1 MRRNKVAVS
10 IEALGTVDL
19 SRSRAE
25 AYEAVRQYPAQ
36 TALELEEI
44 TGTRLIQRRLSELEE
59 LGLLVCGEPR
69 VCVVSGRRAHTYSVN
84 PNPRA
89 PGDRPRRETVAD
101 VRRSLSSCKE
111 EVRYLAGR
119 LAQVAA
125 ERDALV
131 TQLEDLRRAL
141 HRYALERG
149 ECQVPAWKETARG
162 N

>member
-1 MRRNKVAVS
+1 MRRDKVAISV
-10 IEALGTVDL
+10 EALGTVNMPK
-19 SRSRAE
+19 SRAE
-25 AYEAVRQYPAQ
+25 AYEAVRCFPAQ

-44 TGTRLIQRRLSELEE
+44 TGTRLIQRRLSELEG

-84 PNPRA
+84 PNPRM
-89 PGDRPRRETVAD
+89 PGERRRRETVSE
-101 VRRSLSSCKE
+101 VRRSLDSCKE

-125 ERDALV
+125 ERDELV
-131 TQLEDLRRAL
+131 MQLEDLRRAL

-149 ECQVPAWKETARG
+149 ECQAPAWRESARD

>member
-1 MRRNKVAVS
+1 MRRNKVAISV
-10 IEALGTVDL
+10 EALGTINL
-19 SRSRAE
+19 PKSRAD
-25 AYEAVRQYPAQ
+25 AYEAVRCFPAQ

-59 LGLLVCGEPR
+59 AGLLLCGEPR
-69 VCVVSGRRAHTYSVN
+69 ICVVSGRKAHTYSVN

-89 PGDRPRRETVAD
+89 PGEQRKRETVAD

-149 ECQVPAWKETARG
+149 ECQVPAWRESTRG

>member
-1 MRRNKVAVS
+1 MRRDKVAISV
-10 IEALGTVDL
+10 EALGTVNL
-19 SRSRAE
+19 PKSRAD
-25 AYEAVRQYPAQ
+25 AYEAVRCFPAQ

-89 PGDRPRRETVAD
+89 PGERRKRETVAD
-101 VRRSLSSCKE
+101 VRRLLDSCKA
-111 EVRYLAGR
+111 EVGYLAGR

-149 ECQVPAWKETARG
+149 ECQVPTWKESARG

>member
-1 MRRNKVAVS
+1 MRRNKVAISV
-10 IEALGTVDL
+10 EALGTVNL
-19 SRSRAE
+19 PKSRAD
-25 AYEAVRQYPAQ
+25 AYEAVRCFPAQ

-69 VCVVSGRRAHTYSVN
+69 VCVVSGRRAHTYSIN

-89 PGDRPRRETVAD
+89 PGERRKRETAAD
-101 VRRSLSSCKE
+101 VRRALNSCKE

-131 TQLEDLRRAL
+131 TQVEDLRRAV
-141 HRYALERG
+141 HRQALAMGACEIPVWREG
-149 ECQVPAWKETARG
+149 RHE

>member
-1 MRRNKVAVS
+1 MRRDKVAISV
-10 IEALGTVDL
+10 EALGTVNMPK
-19 SRSRAE
+19 SRAD
-25 AYEAVRQYPAQ
+25 AYEAVRCFPAQ

-59 LGLLVCGEPR
+59 LGLLICGEPR

-89 PGDRPRRETVAD
+89 PGERRKRETVAD
-101 VRRSLSSCKE
+101 VRRSLNSCKE
-111 EVRYLAGR
+111 EVRYLASR

-125 ERDALV
+125 ERDVLV
-131 TQLEDLRRAL
+131 AQLEDLRRAL

-149 ECQVPAWKETARG
+149 ECQVPAWKEPARG

>member
-1 MRRNKVAVS
+1 MAVS
-10 IEALGTVDL
+10 VEALGTVNL
-19 SRSRAE
+19 PKSRAD

-59 LGLLVCGEPR
+59 DGLLLCGEPR

-89 PGDRPRRETVAD
+89 PGDRSRRETVAD
-101 VRRSLSSCKE
+101 VRRSLNSCKA
-111 EVRYLAGR
+111 EVRYLATR
-119 LAQVAA
+119 LAQVGAQ
-125 ERDALV
+125 RDALV

-149 ECQVPAWKETARG
+149 ERQVDPMSNPIHEEARAAR
-162 N
+162 